1 MSECSVQGDCICS
14 LLSCSHSLCHSHTQA
29 EDLLATILTVCRH
42 NIPLT
47 SLESEC
53 VSDRVSEGEPITPSQ
68 LLQVA
73 LRLPTVAVA
82 QQAVLEFVNLMQCG
96 VVSGRAAVYVM
107 SDLRQYFQSR
117 VSSVLTLSSS
127 DSKSDSKSE
136 CVSECVSGSK
146 SKSECVSECVSD
158 SSGGL
163 NMNPLDAARI
173 KSLGEEFVQVAQ
185 ACLECVSVCVCVRE
199 VSGAPSA
206 GLFNCNIISS
216 RNASS
221 TSIVDS
227 ASTCSNSSA
236 SASIA
241 LELLPCLVEQCLDFA
256 EDVAED
262 IIDSLFVKQWPSHLI
277 VTLCNLVCDIMPH
290 LSAQHFIL
298 FQV

>member
-1 MSECSVQGDCICS
+1 VSERVSECSVQGDCICS
-14 LLSCSHSLCHSHTQA
+14 LFSCSNSLCHSHTQA

-127 DSKSDSKSE
+127 E
-136 CVSECVSGSK
+136 SK

-158 SSGGL
+158 SNGGL
-163 NMNPLDAARI
+163 NVNPLDAARI

-206 GLFNCNIISS
+206 GLFNCNINSS

-227 ASTCSNSSA
+227 TSTCSNSSA
-236 SASIA
+236 SASIT

-262 IIDSLFVKQWPSHLI
+262 IIDSLFVKPWPSHLI

>member
-1 MSECSVQGDCICS
+1 MSECSVQGDFICS

-127 DSKSDSKSE
+127 DSKST
-136 CVSECVSGSK
+136 
-146 SKSECVSECVSD
+146 SECVSECVSD
-158 SSGGL
+158 SKSKS
-163 NMNPLDAARI
+163 DI

-185 ACLECVSVCVCVRE
+185 ACLECVCVCVRE

-262 IIDSLFVKQWPSHLI
+262 IIDSLFVKPWPSHLI

>member
-1 MSECSVQGDCICS
+1 VSECSGQGDCICS

-127 DSKSDSKSE
+127 E
-136 CVSECVSGSK
+136 SK

-158 SSGGL
+158 SNGGL
-163 NMNPLDAARI
+163 NVNPLDAARI

-206 GLFNCNIISS
+206 GLFNCNINSS

-227 ASTCSNSSA
+227 TSTCSNSSA
-236 SASIA
+236 SASIT

-262 IIDSLFVKQWPSHLI
+262 IIDSLFVKPWPSHLI

>member
-1 MSECSVQGDCICS
+1 VSECSGQGDCICS

-127 DSKSDSKSE
+127 DSKSTSE
-136 CVSECVSGSK
+136 CVSECVSGS
-146 SKSECVSECVSD
+146 
-158 SSGGL
+158 SGGL
-163 NMNPLDAARI
+163 NANPLDAARI

-206 GLFNCNIISS
+206 GLFNCNINSS

-227 ASTCSNSSA
+227 TSTCSNSSA
-236 SASIA
+236 SASIT

-262 IIDSLFVKQWPSHLI
+262 IIDSLFVKPWPSHLI

-298 FQV
+298 FQVSLMVY